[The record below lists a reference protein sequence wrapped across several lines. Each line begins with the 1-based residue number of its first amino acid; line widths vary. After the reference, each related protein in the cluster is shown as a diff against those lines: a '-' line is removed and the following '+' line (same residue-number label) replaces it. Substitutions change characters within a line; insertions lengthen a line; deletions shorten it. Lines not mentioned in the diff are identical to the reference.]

1 MIQANILI
9 DTQEGQE
16 YRLFYFDVNRADG
29 AYIIDSENMAVVING
44 ADFILKFDNKV
55 FEEVINSIK
64 LRQILLN

>member
-1 MIQANILI
+1 MKQPRVLI
-9 DTQEGQE
+9 ETEDGQE
-16 YRLFYFDVNRADG
+16 YRNFDFVISG
-29 AYIIDSENMAVVING
+29 ANGVYIVDSENMAVVING